1 MLGNTDKP
9 LTKKQNDLF
18 GIAPYIDGLSKFIL
32 NTDTPMTI
40 SIQGDWGSGK
50 TSMMNMIRE
59 QISDKVHSVWFN
71 TWQFSQF
78 EVTSSMLHNL
88 LTELDCG
95 DEKLKRTIKLFGET
109 AKTAVSALAEIGAG
123 SGIIGDKVMG
133 FLESRM
139 SDDPVDEIKNLKNK
153 FQQAVNA
160 KLEKVKKDRL
170 VIFVDDLDRLQPQ
183 KAVEFLEVLKLF
195 LDCENCIF
203 ILAVDYEIVTKGIK
217 QKFGNDV
224 DDTKGKSFFD
234 KIIQLPFKIPVSQYD
249 INQFVTKMLKNMGIS
264 VSDTKD
270 YIELIKLSA
279 GCNPRSIK
287 RLFNTYRLLAIM
299 LLNKT
304 KSITDDKT
312 NLILFSVICMQSE
325 YEKLYSYLVSCSGTL
340 DSEMLKEISEDVQII
355 SDATDISD
363 EDELHKISNFA
374 NCINRILK
382 EDDYEHLEMFKEI
395 LRFSKLT
402 SVTADYEDETKSE
415 LDWKYR
421 YKNKEICSI
430 VNRIVNEKTGKEFP
444 IWQPRKNKEWHK
456 ISDTYCGI
464 NDSCKDLSLKLEYS
478 LKSDYAVGITAVSFW
493 NFPVKPTSEEY
504 FDTLLSAFFQEN
516 HFVKSGSSYELK
528 LMKFS
533 SFDEPQ
539 KVADKIAEA
548 VIKNI
553 SAIED
558 YINNNIKEC
567 ENHG

>member
-9 LTKKQNDLF
+9 LTKKKNDLF

-183 KAVEFLEVLKLF
+183 K
-195 LDCENCIF
+195 
-203 ILAVDYEIVTKGIK
+203 
-217 QKFGNDV
+217 
-224 DDTKGKSFFD
+224 
-234 KIIQLPFKIPVSQYD
+234 
-249 INQFVTKMLKNMGIS
+249 
-264 VSDTKD
+264 
-270 YIELIKLSA
+270 
-279 GCNPRSIK
+279 
-287 RLFNTYRLLAIM
+287 
-299 LLNKT
+299 
-304 KSITDDKT
+304 
-312 NLILFSVICMQSE
+312 
-325 YEKLYSYLVSCSGTL
+325 
-340 DSEMLKEISEDVQII
+340 
-355 SDATDISD
+355 
-363 EDELHKISNFA
+363 
-374 NCINRILK
+374 
-382 EDDYEHLEMFKEI
+382 
-395 LRFSKLT
+395 
-402 SVTADYEDETKSE
+402 
-415 LDWKYR
+415 
-421 YKNKEICSI
+421 
-430 VNRIVNEKTGKEFP
+430 
-444 IWQPRKNKEWHK
+444 
-456 ISDTYCGI
+456 
-464 NDSCKDLSLKLEYS
+464 
-478 LKSDYAVGITAVSFW
+478 
-493 NFPVKPTSEEY
+493 
-504 FDTLLSAFFQEN
+504 
-516 HFVKSGSSYELK
+516 
-528 LMKFS
+528 
-533 SFDEPQ
+533 
-539 KVADKIAEA
+539 VADKIAEA